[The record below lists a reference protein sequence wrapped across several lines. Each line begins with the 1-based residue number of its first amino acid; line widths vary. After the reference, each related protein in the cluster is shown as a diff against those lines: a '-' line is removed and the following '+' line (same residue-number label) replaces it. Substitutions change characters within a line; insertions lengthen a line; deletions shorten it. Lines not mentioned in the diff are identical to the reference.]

1 MGVEKVVSK
10 QYDDLNNMSG
20 LLSTYVNAYR
30 LLIAGA
36 SELYSINL
44 AKKSEVRK
52 AIERAD
58 DLGELIDN
66 ILSVLSKCEQHYLK
80 ICKLKMEYISTNA
93 NKDMILT
100 EIDNELDF
108 QNNSRESEE

>member
-1 MGVEKVVSK
+1 MGVDKIVSK
-10 QYDDLNNMSG
+10 QYDDINNMSG
-20 LLSTYVNAYR
+20 LLSNYVHAYR

-52 AIERAD
+52 AIERAEE
-58 DLGELIDN
+58 LGEIIDS
-66 ILSVLSKCEQHYLK
+66 LVSALGKCEQHYLRYCK
-80 ICKLKMEYISTNA
+80 IKNDYISSST

-108 QNNSRESEE
+108 QNESDD

>member
-1 MGVEKVVSK
+1 MGVDKIVSK

-20 LLSTYVNAYR
+20 LLSNYVNAYR

-58 DLGELIDN
+58 EVGELIDTL
-66 ILSVLSKCEQHYLK
+66 ISVLSKCEQHYLK
-80 ICKLKMEYISTNA
+80 YCKIKSEYISSTT

-108 QNNSRESEE
+108 QNNSRDTEE